1 MKLLCDYI
9 ITDKDTKKSLLV
21 SEDGISKCKFLTFEE
36 LRDILIFKIED
47 EALLYVYEKYKLPFS
62 LIKEIFSYMY
72 YVNSNNE
79 NEKIKLIE
87 DIKNDLILNQLI
99 SFDEIKARTFK
110 NKNIVF
116 YNAKKSKNIKYL
128 FDLLKVN
135 NNVSYY
141 DEESKLLPL
150 VYKALNNDYEIQFVF
165 QRIIDL
171 LINGVAIEDI
181 AICNVGKDDYSILN
195 KYQNIYNVS
204 VNVPA
209 SGNVLNAKMVND
221 LFVNLTNY
229 NNLIEA
235 VQKLNSNDDS
245 YIFGLIIDI
254 INQYNLT
261 NYSIRTTVDFFKHI
275 LENKKYEPIIYDK
288 AIKINDCNARYQFF
302 INFNEGIAPTTI
314 KDEGYLSSNDLK
326 LLGLDSVDEMNKINL
341 HALENTITTKE
352 GLVLTYHHTKD
363 GKIVNPSKL
372 VSNLNLKVVDIKYEY
387 GKSIVAD
394 KINLAAIN
402 ENYNRYGVYNDVL
415 DIYDT
420 SFLRDTYN
428 HSFKFNNKAI
438 FNEYLNKL
446 DKLTLSYTSMSNFFK
461 CSFAYYLNK
470 FLRLS
475 EYEDTLGATLGQF
488 AHKILEDSYND
499 DFNLEV
505 NKDKYFEVFKTSKE
519 KFFGEI
525 MFSLVKKVIE
535 FNKESEERSALDQK
549 MLEGNIDVKV
559 DELFTFNGR
568 IDKMLYKLDGD
579 NAYIAII
586 DYKTGGD
593 KPSLNNLEDG
603 LNLQLPSYIYLAS
616 NMDEFKD
623 KKITI
628 IGIYLQKI
636 NMANTDKDIKN
647 TFKLEGYTIN
657 DKDVISI
664 LDPTFNN
671 SKYIYGLKTNNDG
684 SINKNSKVL
693 TSDDFKKLKNIV
705 ADRIKD
711 VVSNIY
717 ACNFKIAPI
726 KMPGDKVDACK
737 YCKFSDICF
746 VQEDDYR
753 KISEK
758 GYKGE

>member
-9 ITDKDTKKSLLV
+9 ITDNDTKKSLLV
-21 SEDGISKCKFLTFEE
+21 NEAGISKCKFLTFEE

-116 YNAKKSKNIKYL
+116 YNANKSKKLKYL
-128 FDLLKVN
+128 FDLLEAN

-150 VYKALNNDYEIQFVF
+150 VYKALNDDYEIQFVF
-165 QRIIDL
+165 QKIIDL

-204 VNVPA
+204 VNVPS
-209 SGNVLNAKMVND
+209 SGNVMNAKMVND
-221 LFVNLTNY
+221 LFNNLNDY
-229 NNLIEA
+229 NNLIEV
-235 VQKLNSNDDS
+235 VQKLNSDDDP
-245 YIFGLIIDI
+245 YIFGMIIDI

-261 NYSIRTTVDFFKHI
+261 DYSIKTVVDFLKYI

-288 AIKINDCNARYQFF
+288 AIKINDYNAKYQFF
-302 INFNEGIAPTTI
+302 INFNEGIAPTSI

-326 LLGLDSVDEMNKINL
+326 LLGLDSVDEINKINL
-341 HALENTITTKE
+341 RALENKITTKE
-352 GLVLTYHHTKD
+352 GLILTYHHTKD
-363 GKIVNPSKL
+363 GKMVNPSKL
-372 VSNLNLKVVDIKYEY
+372 VSNLNLEVVDVKYEY

-420 SFLRDTYN
+420 NYLRDSYD

-438 FNEYLNKL
+438 FSEYLNKL
-446 DKLTLSYTSMSNFFK
+446 DKLILSYTSMSNFSK

-470 FLRLS
+470 FLKLS

-499 DFNLEV
+499 DFNLEL
-505 NKDKYFEVFKTSKE
+505 NKDKYFETFKTSKE
-519 KFFGEI
+519 KFYGEI

-549 MLEGNIDVKV
+549 MLEGNIDVKI

-568 IDKMLYKLDGD
+568 IDKMLYKIDGD
-579 NAYIAII
+579 NVYIAII

-593 KPSLNNLEDG
+593 EPSLKNLEDG

-616 NMDEFKD
+616 NMEEFKD

-636 NMANTDKDIKN
+636 NMANTDKNIKD
-647 TFKLEGYTIN
+647 TFKLEGYTID

-664 LDPTFNN
+664 LDPTFSN
-671 SKYIYGLKTNNDG
+671 SKYINGIKINKDG
-684 SINKNSKVL
+684 SISKTSKVL
-693 TSDDFKKLKNIV
+693 TCDDFENLKNIV
-705 ADRIKD
+705 VDRIKK
-711 VVSNIY
+711 VVCDIY
-717 ACNFKIAPI
+717 DCNFKIAPL
-726 KMPGDKVDACK
+726 KLPGDNGDSCK

>member
-9 ITDKDTKKSLLV
+9 ITDNDTKKSLLV
-21 SEDGISKCKFLTFEE
+21 GEDGISKCKFLTFEE

-47 EALLYVYEKYKLPFS
+47 EALVYVYEKYNLPFS
-62 LIKEIFSYMY
+62 LIKEMFSYMY
-72 YVNSNNE
+72 YINGNAI

-87 DIKNDLILNQLI
+87 NIKNDLILNQLI

-116 YNAKKSKNIKYL
+116 YNAKKSKKIKYL
-128 FDLLKVN
+128 FNLLNAN
-135 NNVSYY
+135 NKVSYY
-141 DEESKLLPL
+141 DEESKFSPL

-221 LFVNLTNY
+221 LFNNLNDH

-235 VQKLNSNDDS
+235 IQNLNSDDDP
-245 YIFGLIIDI
+245 YIFGMIIDI

-261 NYSIRTTVDFFKHI
+261 GYNIKTIVDFFKHI
-275 LENKKYEPIIYDK
+275 LENKKYEPVIYDK
-288 AIKINDCNARYQFF
+288 AIRVNDYNAKYQFF

-314 KDEGYLSSNDLK
+314 KDEGYLSSNDLE
-326 LLGLDSVDEMNKINL
+326 LLGLDSVDEINKINL
-341 HALENTITTKE
+341 DALENKITTKE
-352 GLVLTYHHTKD
+352 DLILTYHQTKD

-372 VSNLNLKVVDIKYEY
+372 VSNLNLKVVDAKYEY

-394 KINLAAIN
+394 RINLAAIN

-420 SFLRDTYN
+420 NYLRDSYD

-446 DKLTLSYTSMSNFFK
+446 DKLTLSYTSMSNFSK
-461 CSFAYYLNK
+461 CSFAYYLNR
-470 FLRLS
+470 FLKLS

-519 KFFGEI
+519 KFYGEI

-549 MLEGNIDVKV
+549 MLEGNIDVKI
-559 DELFTFNGR
+559 DKLFTFNGR
-568 IDKMLYKLDGD
+568 IDKMLYKIDGD

-593 KPSLNNLEDG
+593 TPSLKNLEDG

-616 NMDEFKD
+616 NMEEFKD

-636 NMANTDKDIKN
+636 NMANSDKDIKS
-647 TFKLEGYTIN
+647 TFKLDGYTID

-671 SKYIYGLKTNNDG
+671 SKYIHGLKTNNDG
-684 SINKNSKVL
+684 SISKNSKVL
-693 TSDDFKKLKNIV
+693 TSDDFKNLKNIV
-705 ADRIKD
+705 VDRIKK
-711 VVSNIY
+711 VVGDIY
-717 ACNFKIAPI
+717 DCNFKIAPI
-726 KMPGDKVDACK
+726 KIDYDKADACK
-737 YCKFSDICF
+737 YCKFNDICF

>member
-9 ITDKDTKKSLLV
+9 ITDNDTKKSLLV

-47 EALLYVYEKYKLPFS
+47 EALVYVYEKYNLPFS

-72 YVNSNNE
+72 YVKDNAI

-87 DIKNDLILNQLI
+87 DIKNDLISNQLI
-99 SFDEIKARTFK
+99 NFDEIKARTFK

-116 YNAKKSKNIKYL
+116 YNAKKNKKIQYL
-128 FDLLKVN
+128 FNLLNAN

-141 DEESKLLPL
+141 DDEPKFLPL

-165 QRIIDL
+165 QKIIDL
-171 LINGVAIEDI
+171 LINGVAIENI

-221 LFVNLTNY
+221 LFNNLNDY

-235 VQKLNSNDDS
+235 IKNLNSDDDP

-261 NYSIRTTVDFFKHI
+261 NYNIRTTVDFFKHI
-275 LENKKYEPIIYDK
+275 LENKKYEPVIYDK
-288 AIKINDCNARYQFF
+288 AIKVNDYNAKYQFF
-302 INFNEGIAPTTI
+302 INFNEGIAPASI
-314 KDEGYLSSNDLK
+314 KDEGYLNSNDLE
-326 LLGLDSVDEMNKINL
+326 LLGLDSIDEINKINL
-341 HALENTITTKE
+341 HTLKNKITTKE
-352 GLVLTYHHTKD
+352 GLILTYYQTKD

-372 VSNLNLKVVDIKYEY
+372 VSNLNLKVVDAKYEY

-420 SFLRDTYN
+420 NFLRDSYD
-428 HSFKFNNKAI
+428 HSFKFDNKEI

-446 DKLTLSYTSMSNFFK
+446 DKLTLSYTSMSNFSK

-488 AHKILEDSYND
+488 AHKILEESYND
-499 DFNLEV
+499 DFNLEA

-519 KFFGEI
+519 KFYGEI
-525 MFSLVKKVIE
+525 MFSLVKKVTE
-535 FNKESEERSALDQK
+535 FNKESEERSFLDQK
-549 MLEGNIDVKV
+549 MLEGNIDVKI
-559 DELFTFNGR
+559 DKLFTFNGR
-568 IDKMLYKLDGD
+568 IDKMLYKIDGD

-593 KPSLNNLEDG
+593 TPSLKNLEDG

-616 NMDEFKD
+616 NMEEFKD

-636 NMANTDKDIKN
+636 NMANSDKDIKN
-647 TFKLEGYTIN
+647 TFMLQGYTID
-657 DKDVISI
+657 DKDAISI

-671 SKYIYGLKTNNDG
+671 SKYINGLKTNNDG
-684 SINKNSKVL
+684 SIYKKSKVL
-693 TSDDFKKLKNIV
+693 TSDDFENLKNIV
-705 ADRIKD
+705 VDRIKD
-711 VVSNIY
+711 VVCNIY

-726 KMPGDKVDACK
+726 KIDYDKADACK

-753 KISEK
+753 NLKEK